1 MENKMGNST
10 INFKS
15 FDLSTAEDVIKK
27 ILTDTN
33 KFDHLDYMPSLDN
46 ALSYTNGAYVKN
58 TAFFIDIRNSSKLIK
73 KEGYERRIIARFYR
87 SYISEIIAVLRSHEC
102 CREINIVGDCVS
114 AIFVE
119 NKDKSGEYKDRS
131 DVIEALESASMFNP
145 LLGII
150 NNLFSKHYKRRI
162 DIKAGVGIATGE
174 ALVIQA
180 GEKGSGINKP
190 IFLGD
195 NVNTAAHLCD
205 KANNENYPYFT
216 LTDQNVKDNCK
227 RYIANPD
234 NQTFADF
241 LATQFPTD
249 EGKYFYGGNFWR
261 IPFNDRLK
269 ELQNDCNF

>member
-1 MENKMGNST
+1 MGNST
-10 INFKS
+10 INYKS
-15 FDLSTAEDVIKK
+15 FDLNAAENVIKT
-27 ILTDTN
+27 ILKDTN
-33 KFDHLDYMPSLDN
+33 KFEHLDYLPSLDG

-73 KEGYERRIIARFYR
+73 KEGYDRRIIARFYR
-87 SYISEIIAVLRSHEC
+87 SYISEIIATLRSHKC
-102 CREINIVGDCVS
+102 CKEINIVGDCVS

-119 NKDKSGEYKDRS
+119 DKDKSTEYKDRS

-150 NNLFSKHYKRRI
+150 NNIFSKHYERTI
-162 DIKAGVGIATGE
+162 NIKAGIGIATGE
-174 ALVIQA
+174 ALVVQA

-216 LTDQNVKDNCK
+216 LTDQTVKNSCK
-227 RYIANPD
+227 KYIANNE
-234 NQTFADF
+234 NQTFSDF
-241 LATQFPTD
+241 LSVSFSTED
-249 EGKYFYGGNFWR
+249 GKYFYGGNFYR
-261 IPFNDRLK
+261 VPFNDRLK
-269 ELQNDCNF
+269 ELQNSRDC